1 MVDRRIR
8 KTRGAL
14 AEAVLALAAERDFA
28 SITVADITRRAGIGY
43 ATFFRHYPGK
53 DELLADVADLLID
66 ELLGLMLPAFLA
78 DDTAGAALALCRFV
92 EARRPLCRA
101 LLAGGAEG
109 RIRGEMIRRAS
120 ARALALD
127 LPQPTGLPATLIIAH
142 AVSSITAM
150 LGWWLEQGEGMPAE
164 VMAAVLDRLAL
175 APIRSGRE

>member
-1 MVDRRIR
+1 MVDERIR
-8 KTRGAL
+8 KTRAAL

-28 SITVADITRRAGIGY
+28 AVTVADITRRAGIGY

-66 ELLGLMLPAFLA
+66 ELLGLMLPALLA
-78 DDTAGAALALCRFV
+78 DDISGAALSLCRFV
-92 EARRPLCRA
+92 ESRRPICRA
-101 LLAGGAEG
+101 LLAGGAEAKV
-109 RIRGEMIRRAS
+109 RGEMVRRAS

-142 AVSSITAM
+142 AVNSIAAM

-164 VMAAVLDRLAL
+164 AMAAVLDRLAL
-175 APIRSGRE
+175 RPIRSGGG